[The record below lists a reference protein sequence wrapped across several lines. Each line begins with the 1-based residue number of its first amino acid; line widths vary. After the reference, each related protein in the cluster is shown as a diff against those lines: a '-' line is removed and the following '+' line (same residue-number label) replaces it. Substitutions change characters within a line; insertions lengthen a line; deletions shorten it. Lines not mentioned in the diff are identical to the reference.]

1 MSIDQRRSRVKQS
14 RQKLIRT
21 FLSLAA
27 SSMCCGLTNPQ
38 AMGEAAVQL
47 RMADSV
53 RPIAEEVLTPL
64 PAVEQPGLTL
74 ADLEQW
80 ALASN
85 PSVQRAAALVGAAN
99 GNWIQVGLR
108 PNPTVGYEGQQL
120 GSGGLAEQQGVLF
133 SQEFVRGG
141 KLQLNRAV
149 AANDRMRLEQELMAQ
164 QQRVLTDVRVAY
176 FQVLLAQRQIQLTG
190 DLIQI
195 SDEGAT
201 AVDSLF
207 QAKEVGRTDVL
218 QAQLEIENAKIL
230 AQNAQN
236 RHRAAWQSLQA
247 VVGTPGL
254 ETQNLVGE
262 IDGPPLQIVYED
274 ALGRLLTLSPE
285 LAAAA
290 AAVERA
296 RAAVARE
303 RVEPIPN
310 VTVQGLV
317 NVIDNGIGG
326 KTDGGIAVSVPIPV
340 FNKNQG
346 GILRAQQE
354 LVAASRAH
362 SQLELD
368 LQNRLAPVYER
379 YANAKNQV
387 QRYRDVILPAADE
400 SLSLTR
406 RTYSAGETN
415 YVSMLTAQRTYSQTQ
430 LGYLDAIGTLRV
442 AEVQI
447 GGLLLSGS
455 LQAAPSADLSGSF
468 GSGVQTEPAGAIG
481 LVPK

>member
-1 MSIDQRRSRVKQS
+1 MKYASRPLHKRCSSCAMNRIFILLVMCGAVGGASVQRAVAENSI
-14 RQKLIRT
+14 
-21 FLSLAA
+21 
-27 SSMCCGLTNPQ
+27 GL
-38 AMGEAAVQL
+38 
-47 RMADSV
+47 RIADSLQPV
-53 RPIAEEVLTPL
+53 SEEVPTPL
-64 PAVEQPGLTL
+64 PAVEQSGLTL
-74 ADLEQW
+74 IDLEQW
-80 ALASN
+80 ALSSN

-99 GNWIQVGLR
+99 GTWVQVGLM

-141 KLQLNRAV
+141 KLRLNRAV
-149 AANDRMRLEQELMAQ
+149 AANERMRLEQELMAQ

-176 FQVLLAQRQIQLTG
+176 YQVLLAQRQIELTDG
-190 DLIQI
+190 LIRI
-195 SDEGAT
+195 SDEGAS

-207 QAKEVGRTDVL
+207 KSKEVGRTDVL
-218 QAQLEIENAKIL
+218 QSQLEIENARIL
-230 AQNAQN
+230 SQNSQN
-236 RHRAAWQSLQA
+236 RHRAAWQSLVA
-247 VVGTPGL
+247 VVGAPDLTVQTL
-254 ETQNLVGE
+254 NGE
-262 IDGPPLQIVYED
+262 LDGPAQNIEYED

-285 LAAAA
+285 LAAASV
-290 AAVERA
+290 AVEKA
-296 RAAVARE
+296 RTSVARE

-326 KTDGGIAVSVPIPV
+326 KTDGGIAVSVPIPL

-346 GILRAQQE
+346 GIARAQQE

-362 SQLELD
+362 TQLELD

-379 YANAKNQV
+379 YANASNQV

-400 SLSLTR
+400 SLNLTR
-406 RTYSAGETN
+406 KTYSAGEAN
-415 YVSMLTAQRTYSQTQ
+415 YVALLTAQRTYSQTQ
-430 LGYLDAIGTLRV
+430 LGYLDAIGNLRI

-447 GGLLLSGS
+447 NGLLLSGS
-455 LQAAPSADLSGSF
+455 LQSAPSSELGTTM
-468 GSGVQTEPAGAIG
+468 GSGVQTAPAGAIG

>member
-1 MSIDQRRSRVKQS
+1 MKSKNLGYRTA
-14 RQKLIRT
+14 IRT
-21 FLSLAA
+21 TLLVAA
-27 SSMCCGLTNPQ
+27 STLHVGNMDSR
-38 AMGEAAVQL
+38 AFGEAAIDL
-47 RMADSV
+47 KFADSI
-53 RPIAEEVLTPL
+53 RPVSEEVPTPL
-64 PAVEQPGLTL
+64 PSVEQVGLTL
-74 ADLEQW
+74 TDLEQW

-99 GNWIQVGLR
+99 GNWVQVGLR
-108 PNPTVGYEGQQL
+108 PNPTIGYEGQQL

-141 KLQLNRAV
+141 KLRLNRAV
-149 AANDRMRLEQELMAQ
+149 AANERMRLEQELMAQ
-164 QQRVLTDVRVAY
+164 QQRVITDVRTAY
-176 FQVLLAQRQIQLTG
+176 FQVLLAQRQISLTG
-190 DLIQI
+190 DLIRI
-195 SDEGAT
+195 SGEGAT

-218 QAQLEIENAKIL
+218 QSQLEVENARIL
-230 AQNAQN
+230 AQNSQN
-236 RHRAAWQSLQA
+236 RHRAAWQSLTA
-247 VVGTPGL
+247 VVGMPDL
-254 ETQNLVGE
+254 ASQDLLGE
-262 IDGPPLQIVYED
+262 LDGPPQQIEYED

-290 AAVERA
+290 VAVERA

-303 RVEPIPN
+303 TVEPIPN

-326 KTDGGIAVSVPIPV
+326 KTDGGVAISVPIPI

-346 GILRAQQE
+346 GIARAQQE

-387 QRYRDVILPAADE
+387 QRYSDVILPAAEE
-400 SLSLTR
+400 SLSLSR
-406 RTYSAGETN
+406 KTYSAGEAN
-415 YVSMLTAQRTYSQTQ
+415 YVALLTAQRTYSQTQ
-430 LGYLDAIGTLRV
+430 LGYLDAIGNLRI

-447 GGLLLSGS
+447 NGLLLSGS
-455 LQAAPSADLSGSF
+455 LQASPSADLGASS
-468 GSGVQTEPAGAIG
+468 SGVQTEPAGAIG